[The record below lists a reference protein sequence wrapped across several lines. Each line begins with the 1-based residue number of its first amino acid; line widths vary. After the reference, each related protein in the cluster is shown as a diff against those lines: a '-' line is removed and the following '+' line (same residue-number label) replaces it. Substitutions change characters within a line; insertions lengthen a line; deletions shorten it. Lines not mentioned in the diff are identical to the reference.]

1 MSSFARSSLHNA
13 LYMIN
18 TATFNHADLVSM
30 FGQAATLLPSDLV
43 VRGISTDTRTI
54 VSGNAFVALRGER
67 FDGHDNIG
75 EAISKGASLIL
86 TEDASCVPPST
97 PSIACASTVH
107 ALGTFG
113 WFHRRRFSIPV
124 VAIAGAAGKTS
135 TKDLVAHVLSS
146 TMRVLKTAA
155 NYNNQIGT
163 PLTLLQL
170 SEEHEVAVIEIGTNE
185 PGEIEILTAMV
196 QPTHGLI
203 TNIGKEH
210 LEKLIDLDG
219 VEKEETALFDYLRDH
234 HGLAFVNADDDRLA
248 KYAPT
253 FSRCISFGVET
264 GADIHPTI
272 AFDDEVRPAVSLVHG
287 SFTLRAQMKTSGLA
301 SAYNAT
307 CALAVG
313 WALHIPAAHV
323 QHALA
328 SYEPPTSHG
337 YGRMIVQRMGS
348 LTILND
354 SYNANPASMVM
365 ALRTLQKFPASKHI
379 AVLGDMREL
388 GDAAEEEHMHILG
401 EAHEMAHVVVTMGDE
416 FRRASERLDLPHALH
431 AETLHGCRD
440 LVREVS
446 TEGAAVLVKGS
457 RGMAMEQVIDLLSE
471 GNGE

>member
-1 MSSFARSSLHNA
+1 MT
-13 LYMIN
+13 N
-18 TATFNHADLVSM
+18 TASFSYADLISM
-30 FGQAATLLPSDLV
+30 FGPAAQMLPADIL
-43 VRGISTDTRTI
+43 VRGISTDTRTL
-54 VSGNAFVALRGER
+54 VPGNAFVALRGER
-67 FDGHDNIG
+67 FDGHDSIS
-75 EAISKGASLIL
+75 EAIKKGASLIL
-86 TEDASCVPPST
+86 TEDASRVPPT
-97 PSIACASTVH
+97 VATIACASTVH

-124 VAIAGAAGKTS
+124 IAIAGAAGKTS
-135 TKDLVAHVLSS
+135 TKDLVAHVLAS
-146 TMRVLKTAA
+146 TMNVLKTAA

-170 SEEHEVAVIEIGTNE
+170 GDEHEAAVIEIGTNE

-210 LEKLIDLDG
+210 LEKLIDIDG

-234 HGLAFVNADDDRLA
+234 HGLAFVNADDERLV

-272 AFDDEVRPAVSLVHG
+272 AFDDEVRPALSLVHG
-287 SFTLRAQMKTSGLA
+287 SFTLRAQMRTSGLA

-307 CALAVG
+307 CALAVA
-313 WALHIPAAHV
+313 WALHVPAAHV

-328 SYEPPTSHG
+328 SYEPPASHG
-337 YGRMIVQRMGS
+337 YGRMLVQRLGTM
-348 LTILND
+348 TILND
-354 SYNANPASMVM
+354 CYNANPESMVM

-388 GDAAEEEHMHILG
+388 GAAAEEEHMHILG
-401 EAHEMAHVVVTMGDE
+401 QAHELADVVITMGEE
-416 FRRASERLDLPHALH
+416 FRRASSLLDLPHVIH
-431 AETLHGCRD
+431 AETMHGCHD
-440 LVREVS
+440 HIREVS
-446 TEGAAVLVKGS
+446 SDQCAVLVKGS
-457 RGMAMEQVIDLLSE
+457 RGMAMEQVIDLLSR
-471 GNGE
+471 GHGE

>member
-1 MSSFARSSLHNA
+1 MT
-13 LYMIN
+13 N
-18 TATFNHADLVSM
+18 TATFNHADLLSM
-30 FGQAATLLPSDLV
+30 FGPAAQVLRADLV

-54 VSGNAFVALRGER
+54 VPGNAFVALRGER
-67 FDGHDNIG
+67 FDGHDNIN
-75 EAISKGASLIL
+75 EAISKGACLVL
-86 TEDASCVPPST
+86 TEDVARVPPTT
-97 PSIACASTVH
+97 PSIACASTLH

-113 WFHRRRFSIPV
+113 WYHRRRFTIPV
-124 VAIAGAAGKTS
+124 IAIAGAAGKTS

-155 NYNNQIGT
+155 NYNNQVGT
-163 PLTLLQL
+163 PLTLLSL
-170 SEEHEVAVIEIGTNE
+170 TDDHEVAVIEIGTNQ
-185 PGEIEILTAMV
+185 PGEIELLSAMV

-210 LEKLIDLDG
+210 LELLIDLDG

-234 HGLAFVNADDDRLA
+234 HGLAFVNADDDRLV

-253 FSRCISFGVET
+253 FTRCISFGVET
-264 GADIHPTI
+264 GADIHQTI
-272 AFDDEVRPAVSLVHG
+272 AFDDEVRPALSLVHG

-307 CALAVG
+307 CALAVA
-313 WALHIPAAHV
+313 WALHIPAAQV

-328 SYEPPTSHG
+328 SYEPPSTHG
-337 YGRMIVQRMGS
+337 YGRMVVQRFAGV
-348 LTILND
+348 TILND
-354 SYNANPASMVM
+354 CYNANPASMVM

-388 GDAAEEEHMHILG
+388 GAAAEEEHMHILS
-401 EAHEMAHVVVTMGDE
+401 EAHELADVVITMGEE
-416 FRRASERLDLPHALH
+416 FRRAGTLLDLPHVIH
-431 AETLHGCRD
+431 AETMNGCRD
-440 LVREVS
+440 HIREVA
-446 TEGAAVLVKGS
+446 TGDCAVLVKGS